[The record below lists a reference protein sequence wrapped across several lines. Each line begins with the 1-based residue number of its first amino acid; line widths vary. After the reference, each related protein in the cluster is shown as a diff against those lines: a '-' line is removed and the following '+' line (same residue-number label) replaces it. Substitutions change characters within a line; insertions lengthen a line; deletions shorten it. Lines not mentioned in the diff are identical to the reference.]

1 MKLIYN
7 NYMVLDYRWLGII
20 SMIIFVLA
28 AGVPLLGGPLDWQD
42 SVSHSWTKS
51 QHKWLLFGV
60 LMSLAVTGAC
70 ISLVL
75 WLIPHYHLPSLTY
88 GVIALV
94 YVASFAVIWI
104 PMTDRPGQHS
114 YWHGHFLGGGGLCTL
129 AVIAMAIVLWFG
141 INVSNV
147 ARIACFVAMI
157 FAVSWPLLFFSPA
170 RRMFLVLESLIAVT
184 IWAAIMLLLVG

>member
-1 MKLIYN
+1 MI
-7 NYMVLDYRWLGII
+7 LDYRWLGII

-42 SVSHSWTKS
+42 SVSHSWASS
-51 QHKWLLFGV
+51 QHKWQIFGV

-75 WLIPHYHLPSLTY
+75 WLIPYYHLPALMY

-94 YVASFAVIWI
+94 YVASFAVVWV

-114 YWHGHFLGGGGLCTL
+114 YWHGHFLGASVLATL
-129 AVIAMAIVLWFG
+129 AAIAMATVVWFG
-141 INVSNV
+141 LNVSNA

-157 FAVSWPLLFFSPA
+157 LAVSWPLLFFSPA
-170 RRMFLVLESLIAVT
+170 RRMFLVLESLIALMILV
-184 IWAAIMLLLVG
+184 AIMLLLVG